1 MCQKFG
7 VGPRVGQCPAPGQ
20 HAKFANV
27 PPPGMTR
34 WANAPE
40 QPGGREGGGGLG
52 AAGID

>member
-7 VGPRVGQCPAPGQ
+7 VGPGVGQCPAPGQ

-27 PPPGMTR
+27 PKPRTDKVGKCSR
-34 WANAPE
+34 VA
-40 QPGGREGGGGLG
+40 GGEGGGGLG